1 MGAVAYVNGRYCALG
16 YDNGRGRALGQA
28 AVNVEDRGFQFGDG
42 IYEVVYVQDGRLI
55 DAPLHMARLQRSLR
69 EIDIPVPLSAAALE
83 VVMREVLRRNRISTG
98 LVYLQISRGVARR
111 DHAFPATP
119 LRPSLI
125 VTARHRPAPPR
136 DAAAWAGSAI
146 TLPDERWARCDI
158 KSTNLLPNVLAKQK
172 ARQAGAYEA
181 ILYDAAQ
188 TITEGA
194 SSSVWM
200 VDGNGALLT
209 RKLGHEILP
218 GCTRAALL
226 EELRTTNI
234 AVSEAPFTLAEL
246 RRAREIFVTSATSF
260 VKPIIRL
267 DGAPVGDGVPGPVTT
282 SLFQCYSRHMQD
294 A

>member
-1 MGAVAYVNGRYCALG
+1 MGAVAYVNGLY
-16 YDNGRGRALGQA
+16 RALGNA
-28 AVNVEDRGFQFGDG
+28 SVNVQDRGFQFGDG
-42 IYEVVYVQDGRLI
+42 IYEVVYVRDGRLI

-69 EIDIPVPLSAAALE
+69 EIEIPAPLAPGALE

-98 LVYLQISRGVARR
+98 LVYIQISRGVARR
-111 DHAFPATP
+111 DHAFPAAP
-119 LRPSLI
+119 VRPSLV
-125 VTARHRPAPPR
+125 VTARHGPAPPR

-200 VDGNGALLT
+200 VHGNGQLLT
-209 RKLGHEILP
+209 RALGRAILP

-226 EELRTTNI
+226 EELSTAQI
-234 AVSEAPFTLAEL
+234 PVSETAFTLAEL
-246 RRAREIFVTSATSF
+246 RRATEIFVTSATSF

-267 DGAPVGDGVPGPVTT
+267 DGAPVGDGAPGPVTT
-282 SLFQCYSRHMQD
+282 ALFERYSRHMQT

>member
-1 MGAVAYVNGRYCALG
+1 MGAVAYVNGRYL
-16 YDNGRGRALGQA
+16 ALGQA
-28 AVNVEDRGFQFGDG
+28 SVNVEDRGFQFGDG

-69 EIDIPVPLSAAALE
+69 EIAILPPLSPAALE

-98 LVYLQISRGVARR
+98 LVYIQISRGVARR
-111 DHAFPATP
+111 DHAFPAAP
-119 LRPSLI
+119 VRPSLI

-146 TLPDERWARCDI
+146 TLPDQRWARCDI
-158 KSTNLLPNVLAKQK
+158 KSTNLLANVLAKQM

-188 TITEGA
+188 NITEGA

-200 VDGNGALLT
+200 VDDNGTLRT
-209 RKLGHEILP
+209 RQLGHEILP

-226 EELRTTNI
+226 DELSTAGI
-234 AVSEAPFTLAEL
+234 AVAETAFTLAEL
-246 RRAREIFVTSATSF
+246 QRAREIFVTSATSF

-267 DGAPVGDGVPGPVTT
+267 DGAPVGDGAPGPITIA
-282 SLFQCYSRHMQD
+282 LFERYLRHMQR
-294 A
+294 

>member
-1 MGAVAYVNGRYCALG
+1 MGAVAYVNGRY
-16 YDNGRGRALGQA
+16 RALGQA
-28 AVNVEDRGFQFGDG
+28 AVNVEDRGLQFGDG

-55 DAPLHMARLQRSLR
+55 DAQLHMARLQRSLR
-69 EIDIPVPLSAAALE
+69 EIDILLSLSSAALE
-83 VVMREVLRRNRISTG
+83 IVMREVLRRNRISTG
-98 LVYLQISRGVARR
+98 LLYLQVSRGVARR

-119 LRPSLI
+119 VRPSLI

-158 KSTNLLPNVLAKQK
+158 KSTNLLANVLAKQK
-172 ARQAGAYEA
+172 AREAGAYEA

-200 VDGNGALLT
+200 VDSVGTLRT

-226 EELRTTNI
+226 DELSAGNI
-234 AVSEAPFTLAEL
+234 AVSETAFTLAEL
-246 RRAREIFVTSATSF
+246 RGAREIFVTSATSF

-267 DGAPVGDGVPGPVTT
+267 DGAPVDDGVPGPVTT
-282 SLFQCYSRHMQD
+282 ALFHRYTRHMQE

>member
-158 KSTNLLPNVLAKQK
+158 KSTNLLANVLAKQI
-172 ARQAGAYEA
+172 AREDGAYEA
-181 ILYDAAQ
+181 ILYDAEEN
-188 TITEGA
+188 ITEGA

-200 VDGNGALLT
+200 VDDHGTLRT
-209 RKLGHEILP
+209 RQLGYEILP

-226 EELRTTNI
+226 DELNSAGI
-234 AVSEAPFTLAEL
+234 AVAETTFTLAEL
-246 RRAREIFVTSATSF
+246 QQAREIFVTSATSF
-260 VKPIIRL
+260 VKPITRL
-267 DGAPVGDGVPGPVTT
+267 DDAPVGHGVPGPVTT
-282 SLFQCYSRHMQD
+282 ALFERYMRHMQT